1 MREFCF
7 LVFIFLSCS
16 VSTIAQ
22 GYTKGILGI
31 ARDTSAIKLAVERSV
46 ASSRLSVNPVTIS
59 RTLDVAKPIATK
71 SVSLVNSPRAHFLE
85 GSPVT
90 TTKFQFSDVSAL
102 NSWRTPLSLPAKFP
116 DKEIID
122 AVIFDMDGTLID
134 SLGAWDNAA
143 VNFIKSKGLEPIE
156 GLQEELVQ
164 MSLQA
169 GARKIQRVYKL
180 ELTTDEILEQTI
192 SPVRERY
199 FTDIDAKPGVV
210 ELLEKLKRQGIK
222 MCVATS
228 SDRELAEGALTR
240 LGIRDYFEFIITSD
254 DVGVGKR
261 AALIY
266 HEALE
271 ELGTDKSR
279 TLVVE
284 DAAYALQ
291 TAHRAGFMTAGVNE
305 VHSSAKDIATMR
317 EIADFYIFSY
327 EE

>member
-7 LVFIFLSCS
+7 LVFIFLLCN
-16 VSTIAQ
+16 TGAIAQ
-22 GYTKGILGI
+22 VYTKGLLGLAKSTPI
-31 ARDTSAIKLAVERSV
+31 IKASVERSV
-46 ASSRLSVNPVTIS
+46 ALSRIAVNPLPISSDVT
-59 RTLDVAKPIATK
+59 KPINTTSIALDNAPKTQ
-71 SVSLVNSPRAHFLE
+71 LLE
-85 GSPVT
+85 VAPIT
-90 TTKFQFSDVSAL
+90 TTKLQFSNVSYL
-102 NSWRTPLSLPAKFP
+102 SNWRAPLLLPAKFP
-116 DKEIID
+116 NKKMID

-134 SLGAWDNAA
+134 SLGAWDSAA

-169 GARKIQRVYKL
+169 GAKKIQQEYAL
-180 ELTTDEILEQTI
+180 ELTVEEILEQTI

-199 FTDIDAKPGVV
+199 FTDIEAKPGVV
-210 ELLEKLKRQGIK
+210 ELLEKLKNQGIK

-228 SDRELAEGALTR
+228 SDRNLAEGALTR

-261 AALIY
+261 SALIY
-266 HEALE
+266 YEALGA
-271 ELGTDKSR
+271 LGTEKNR

-291 TAHRAGFMTAGVNE
+291 TAHKAGFMTAGVDE
-305 VHSSAKDIATMR
+305 AHSSDKDVEIMR
-317 EIADFYIFSY
+317 KIADFYIFSY